1 MLSGGAADA
10 SSGSDFVQF
19 DGEMP
24 QDRGFEGDAVAGG
37 DLCAALVDVAA
48 GRGDHAD
55 VVVRVDPPRDRQAQG
70 SG

>member
-24 QDRGFEGDAVAGG
+24 QDRGFEGDAVAAVI
-37 DLCAALVDVAA
+37 DTQFLKVRSSMILPTNATEKSAAVSSYMW
-48 GRGDHAD
+48 R
-55 VVVRVDPPRDRQAQG
+55 
-70 SG
+70 

>member
-19 DGEMP
+19 HGEMP
-24 QDRGFEGDAVAGG
+24 QDRGFEGDAVTGG